1 MSFWK
6 SRTQT
11 QHDTQ
16 SFHKKPLHFDLRPST
31 QTTLISELPPQKW
44 CFPTQVHLKHNHMT
58 QLFPLKS
65 SHINHVLLLQFAD
78 KLSNGCR
85 DKCRVV
91 AFPHKNRSYCPVW
104 ALFCP
109 WVALK
114 KILSFT
120 VVACQIVPNY
130 PCATKISL
138 SKYIVYVYILY
149 MSINAVYLYLK
160 ICSIIRNIHQP
171 IHRCISTKY
180 CGYDK
185 TKMQSVDYIK
195 EAGNIFSLL

>member
-1 MSFWK
+1 MGYLFFLICLSAQTRVNKRPLWRIQKKIFSITDKFKQMSVWK

-31 QTTLISELPPQKW
+31 QTTLISELPPHKW
-44 CFPTQVHLKHNHMT
+44 CFPTQVHIKHNHMT

-120 VVACQIVPNY
+120 VVACQIIHVQL
-130 PCATKISL
+130 K
-138 SKYIVYVYILY
+138 
-149 MSINAVYLYLK
+149 YLYQ
-160 ICSIIRNIHQP
+160 SI
-171 IHRCISTKY
+171 
-180 CGYDK
+180 
-185 TKMQSVDYIK
+185 
-195 EAGNIFSLL
+195 